1 MAISLASFEVPGLN
15 AIPGVRDF
23 TFVLNEREFQYFT
36 AFACVLSPAVARM
49 VRTDATFNVMHLDVV
64 CRHEVFEKI
73 LEIPVGRTLEID
85 NDNVM
90 EVLAVSAK
98 LENTV
103 MSDACWRIVQN
114 SVSVE
119 RVFDMIEALR
129 ESGFPTDVCTEFIA
143 ANFEQLAVSEK
154 LRSLDSETLVAVLS
168 SPALKVPGQG
178 WLFTWIMKMK
188 KECGMAYDV
197 LIECLD
203 FDQLST
209 KEIVSIL
216 EMTDDVSVTADVIR
230 KLRAYLIAALGD
242 ARMSRIAFKAE
253 LESGK
258 ELCGVFEKLWTQ
270 TGQNPIDAQL
280 VSISVPVNPELSIN
294 LIDYHEN
301 LNSHWKNN
309 CEKEENWILFD
320 LKRYRLKMSA
330 YTIRG
335 CYCEEFH
342 CRPKQWLISGS
353 NDRRSWT
360 TLSSVRPPASQI
372 MDRVYGI
379 GSVTVNSSEAY
390 QFIKFTQIESWDP
403 NLKHIIHLS
412 AIEFFGTV
420 YRLE

>member
-1 MAISLASFEVPGLN
+1 MG
-15 AIPGVRDF
+15 
-23 TFVLNEREFQYFT
+23 
-36 AFACVLSPAVARM
+36 
-49 VRTDATFNVMHLDVV
+49 
-64 CRHEVFEKI
+64 
-73 LEIPVGRTLEID
+73 
-85 NDNVM
+85 
-90 EVLAVSAK
+90 
-98 LENTV
+98 
-103 MSDACWRIVQN
+103 
-114 SVSVE
+114 
-119 RVFDMIEALR
+119 
-129 ESGFPTDVCTEFIA
+129 
-143 ANFEQLAVSEK
+143 
-154 LRSLDSETLVAVLS
+154 SLDSETLVKVLR

-178 WLFTWIMKMK
+178 WLFTWIMNMK
-188 KECGMAYDV
+188 KEHGMAYDV

-203 FDQLST
+203 FDRLST

-230 KLRAYLIAALGD
+230 KLRSYLIAALGD
-242 ARMSRIAFKAE
+242 TRMSRIAFTVE
-253 LESGK
+253 LEPGK

-270 TGQNPIDAQL
+270 TGQSPIDAQL

-309 CEKEENWILFD
+309 CEMEENWILFD

-353 NDRRSWT
+353 NDKRSWT